1 MNQGRTIFAQVVEH
15 APHKEFQ
22 RCVKRYP
29 GARCLRRFTCWDQ
42 FLCMVFAQLT
52 YRESLRDI
60 EACLGAVPERLYHMG
75 IRSTVSRSTLADA
88 NEKRNWRIYADFAQ
102 ILILEAR
109 RLYADDSFG
118 VELEETVYAL
128 DSTIISL
135 CLSLFP
141 WARFRRTK
149 SAIKLHTLLDL
160 RGSIPSFL
168 RITEARSSDV
178 SLLDDLLLEAGA
190 IYVMDRGYVDFAR
203 LYNFTLAQATF
214 VVRAKKNLRF
224 KRRYSRAVDRTTGL
238 ICDQTVV
245 LVTAR
250 SAEGYPEALRRV
262 RVRDLETGKAIT
274 LLTNNFRL
282 SAWEVA
288 ELYRCRWHVELFFK
302 WIKQHL
308 RIKTF
313 YGTSDNAVR
322 TQIWIAICSYVLVAI
337 LKKRLHSE
345 LSLYTML
352 QILSV
357 SLFEKIELSQAFSR
371 AKLAMSLESTCN
383 QLRLFNL

>member
-1 MNQGRTIFAQVVEH
+1 MNQGRTVFAQVIGH
-15 APHKEFQ
+15 APHKAFQ

-29 GARCLRRFTCWDQ
+29 GTRRLRSFTCWDQ

-60 EACLGAVPERLYHMG
+60 EACLGAMPDRLYHMG
-75 IRSTVSRSTLADA
+75 IRSAVSRSTLADA
-88 NEKRNWRIYADFAQ
+88 NEKRSWRIYADFAQ
-102 ILILEAR
+102 VLILEAR
-109 RLYADDSFG
+109 RLYAGDSFG
-118 VELEETVYAL
+118 MELEETVYAL
-128 DSTIISL
+128 DSTTISL

-141 WARFRRTK
+141 WAHFRRTK

-168 RITEARSSDV
+168 RITAARSSHV
-178 SLLDDLLLEAGA
+178 SLLDELLPEAGA

-203 LYNFTLAQATF
+203 LYNFTLAQASF

-250 SAEGYPEALRRV
+250 SAEGYPEPLRRV

-308 RIKTF
+308 RIKAF

-322 TQIWIAICSYVLVAI
+322 TQIWIAISSYILVAI

-357 SLFEKIELSQAFSR
+357 SLFEKIELPQAFSR
-371 AKLAMSLESTCN
+371 AKLAMPEESTCN
-383 QLRLFNL
+383 QLRLFDL

>member
-1 MNQGRTIFAQVVEH
+1 MNQGRTIFAQVIGH
-15 APHKEFQ
+15 APHKAFQ

-29 GARCLRRFTCWDQ
+29 GARRLRSFTCWDQ

-60 EACLGAVPERLYHMG
+60 EACLGAVPDRLYHMG
-75 IRSTVSRSTLADA
+75 IRSAVSRSTLADA
-88 NEKRNWRIYADFAQ
+88 NEKRNWRIYEAFAQ
-102 ILILEAR
+102 VLILEAQ
-109 RLYADDSFG
+109 RLYAGDSFG

-128 DSTIISL
+128 DSTTISL

-141 WARFRRTK
+141 WAHFRRTK
-149 SAIKLHTLLDL
+149 SAIKLHTLLNL

-168 RITEARSSDV
+168 RITNARSSDV
-178 SLLDDLLLEAGA
+178 SLLDDLLPEAGA

-203 LYNFTLAQATF
+203 LYNFTLAQASF

-250 SAEGYPEALRRV
+250 SAEGYPEPLRRV
-262 RVRDLETGKAIT
+262 RVRDLETGKTIT

-308 RIKTF
+308 RIKAF

-357 SLFEKIELSQAFSR
+357 SLFEKIELPQAFSR
-371 AKLAMSLESTCN
+371 AKPATLEESTCN
-383 QLRLFNL
+383 QLQFFDL

>member
-1 MNQGRTIFAQVVEH
+1 MNQGRTIFAQVIGH
-15 APHKEFQ
+15 APHKAFQ

-29 GARCLRRFTCWDQ
+29 GARRLRSFTCWDQ

-60 EACLGAVPERLYHMG
+60 EACLGAMPDRLYHMG
-75 IRSTVSRSTLADA
+75 IRSAVSRSTLADA
-88 NEKRNWRIYADFAQ
+88 NEKRNWRIYEAFAQ
-102 ILILEAR
+102 VLILEAQ
-109 RLYADDSFG
+109 RLYAGDSFG

-128 DSTIISL
+128 DSTTISL

-141 WARFRRTK
+141 WAHFRRTK
-149 SAIKLHTLLDL
+149 SAIKLHTLLNL

-168 RITEARSSDV
+168 RITNARSSDV

-224 KRRYSRAVDRTTGL
+224 KRRSSRAVDRTTGL
-238 ICDQTVV
+238 ICDQTIV

-250 SAEGYPEALRRV
+250 SAEGYPEPLRRV
-262 RVRDLETGKAIT
+262 RSRDPETGKAIT

-308 RIKTF
+308 RIKAF

-337 LKKRLHSE
+337 LKKRLQSE

-357 SLFEKIELSQAFSR
+357 SLFEKIELSQAFSC
-371 AKLAMSLESTCN
+371 AKLAMPEESTCN
-383 QLRLFNL
+383 QLRLFDL

>member
-1 MNQGRTIFAQVVEH
+1 MNQGRTVFAQVIGH
-15 APHKEFQ
+15 ASHKAFQ

-29 GARCLRRFTCWDQ
+29 GARRLRSFSCWDQ

-60 EACLGAVPERLYHMG
+60 EACLGAVPDRLYHMG
-75 IRSTVSRSTLADA
+75 IRSAVSRSTLADA

-102 ILILEAR
+102 VLILEAR
-109 RLYADDSFG
+109 RLYAGDSFG

-128 DSTIISL
+128 DSTTISL

-141 WARFRRTK
+141 WAHFRRTK

-168 RITEARSSDV
+168 RITNARSSDV

-238 ICDQTVV
+238 ICDQTIV

-250 SAEGYPEALRRV
+250 SAEGYPEPLRRV
-262 RVRDLETGKAIT
+262 RSRDPETGKTIT

-308 RIKTF
+308 RIKAF

-337 LKKRLHSE
+337 LKKRLPSE

-357 SLFEKIELSQAFSR
+357 SLFEKIELSQALSR
-371 AKLAMSLESTCN
+371 AKLAMPEESTCN
-383 QLRLFNL
+383 QLRLFDL

>member
-1 MNQGRTIFAQVVEH
+1 MNQGRTVFAQVIGH
-15 APHKEFQ
+15 APHKAFQ

-29 GARCLRRFTCWDQ
+29 GARRLRSFTCWDQ

-60 EACLGAVPERLYHMG
+60 EACLGAVPGRLYHMG
-75 IRSTVSRSTLADA
+75 IRSAVSRSTLADA

-102 ILILEAR
+102 ILIGEAR
-109 RLYADDSFG
+109 RLYAGDSFG

-128 DSTIISL
+128 DSTTISL

-141 WARFRRTK
+141 WAHFRRTK
-149 SAIKLHTLLDL
+149 GAIKLHTLLDL

-178 SLLDDLLLEAGA
+178 SLLDDLLLEPGA

-238 ICDQTVV
+238 VCDQTIV

-250 SAEGYPEALRRV
+250 SAEGYPEPLRRV

-308 RIKTF
+308 RIKAF

-337 LKKRLHSE
+337 LKKRLNSE

-357 SLFEKIELSQAFSR
+357 SLFEKIELSQAFSH
-371 AKLAMSLESTCN
+371 AKLAMPEESTCN
-383 QLRLFNL
+383 QLRLFDL

>member
-1 MNQGRTIFAQVVEH
+1 MNQGRTVFAQVIGH
-15 APHKEFQ
+15 APHKAFQ

-29 GARCLRRFTCWDQ
+29 GARRLRSFTYWDQ

-52 YRESLRDI
+52 FRESLRDI
-60 EACLGAVPERLYHMG
+60 EACLGAVPDRLYHMG
-75 IRSTVSRSTLADA
+75 IRSKVSRSTLADA

-102 ILILEAR
+102 VLILEAR
-109 RLYADDSFG
+109 RLYAGDSFG

-128 DSTIISL
+128 DSTTISL

-141 WARFRRTK
+141 WAHFRRTK

-178 SLLDDLLLEAGA
+178 SLLDDLVPEAGA

-203 LYNFTLAQATF
+203 LYNFTLAQASF

-224 KRRYSRAVDRTTGL
+224 KRRYSREVDRSTGL
-238 ICDQTVV
+238 LSDQIGV
-245 LVTAR
+245 LVTTR
-250 SAEGYPEALRRV
+250 SAEGYPEPLRRV
-262 RVRDLETGKAIT
+262 RSRDPETGKAIT

-308 RIKTF
+308 RIKAF

-322 TQIWIAICSYVLVAI
+322 TQIWIAISSYVLVAI
-337 LKKRLHSE
+337 LKKRLRSE

-357 SLFEKIELSQAFSR
+357 SLFEKIELPQAFSC
-371 AKLAMSLESTCN
+371 AKLGMSEESTCN
-383 QLRLFNL
+383 QLRLFDL